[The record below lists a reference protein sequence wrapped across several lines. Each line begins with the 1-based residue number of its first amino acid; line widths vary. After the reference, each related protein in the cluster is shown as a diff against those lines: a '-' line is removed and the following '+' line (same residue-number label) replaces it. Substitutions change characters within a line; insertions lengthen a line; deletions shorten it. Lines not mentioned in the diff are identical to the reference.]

1 MAKQNWL
8 NKQLDQASTV
18 VRAWS
23 EWKRETIRSQIA
35 DIAGVGTSTNRSN
48 ESAKPHTKDGE
59 ASSKADNHYHIELT
73 RERAESL
80 RDWLNDYL
88 ATK

>member
-18 VRAWS
+18 VRSWS

-35 DIAGVGTSTNRSN
+35 DIAGVGTSTNRSG
-48 ESAKPHTKDGE
+48 EPTKPHTEDRQD
-59 ASSKADNHYHIELT
+59 SSKPA
-73 RERAESL
+73 
-80 RDWLNDYL
+80 
-88 ATK
+88 K